1 MADIDHVHPHVTTA
15 VTQDALAVIGEA
27 PAMAIGSL
35 FQTIGYSVGTAAI
48 NNVHNQLQ
56 ANMVHETASTVGV
69 EHLLDL
75 I

>member
-1 MADIDHVHPHVTTA
+1 MADSEHIHPYVTTA

-35 FQTIGYSVGTAAI
+35 FQTMGDSMGKAAI
-48 NNVHNQLQ
+48 NNVHNQQQ
-56 ANMVHETASTVGV
+56 ANMVYETASAVGV

>member
-1 MADIDHVHPHVTTA
+1 MADIDHVHPYVTTA

-35 FQTIGYSVGTAAI
+35 FQTIGFSVGTAAI

-56 ANMVHETASTVGV
+56 ANMVHETASAVGV